1 LCVILVTENTNAH
14 DNARHVLRKIALES
28 GYSADRVRFAY
39 IYQVGFYK
47 ISDAKATQLMIF
59 LWKQEKQLEFVS
71 TLSSEGATKDTLLR
85 IVVIW
90 RRDANHVKYEWVH
103 GITFNNIHP
112 ENESAAATINN
123 TKTKLDDTIQR
134 LLRAS
139 EALSYE
145 AEVKV
150 S

>member
-1 LCVILVTENTNAH
+1 
-14 DNARHVLRKIALES
+14 
-28 GYSADRVRFAY
+28 
-39 IYQVGFYK
+39 
-47 ISDAKATQLMIF
+47 
-59 LWKQEKQLEFVS
+59 LEFVS

-150 S
+150 KSHYFHGILDFLNFCKSKM